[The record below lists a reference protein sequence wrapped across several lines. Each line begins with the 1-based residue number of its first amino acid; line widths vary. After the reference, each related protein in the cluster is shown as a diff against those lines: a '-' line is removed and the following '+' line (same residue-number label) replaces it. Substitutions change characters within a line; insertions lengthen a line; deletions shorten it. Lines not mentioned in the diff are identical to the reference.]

1 MTTKDPEFASKGTI
15 LVDFFASWCP
25 PCRALL
31 PILKQLEKE
40 GVEVL
45 TINAEERRDL
55 AEKYDV
61 RAFPTVIAFK
71 DGQPH
76 KRIVGLTTREKLL
89 ALL

>member
-1 MTTKDPEFASKGTI
+1 MSDSEFASKGTI

-31 PILKQLEKE
+31 PILKQLERE
-40 GVEVL
+40 GVAVR
-45 TINAEERRDL
+45 TINAEENRAL

-61 RAFPTVIAFK
+61 RAFPTVIAFV
-71 DGQPH
+71 DGEPR

>member
-1 MTTKDPEFASKGTI
+1 MSDSEFASKGTI

-25 PCRALL
+25 PCRALV

-40 GVEVL
+40 GVEVRS
-45 TINAEERRDL
+45 IDAEERRDL

-61 RAFPTVIAFK
+61 RAFPTVIAFT
-71 DGQPH
+71 DGRPG